1 MSILFKNCKLLLRE
15 GSDPSG
21 LCAYRTVDGCLGVE
35 GTRIDYIGPNLP
47 QKHYDEVKDLKGDL
61 LMPGLANA
69 HGHAAMT
76 LVRGVGSDLNL
87 QDWLFGK
94 IVPIED
100 RMTARDVVAGTE
112 YAILEMLACGT
123 TVYADMYSFPV
134 ECAQAAAKAGIKA
147 NIPRPLICFD
157 PEMEAEN
164 CDRIRETPEMFRAIN
179 GMGEGRVLADFCM
192 HSEYLTTEKTVRRYA
207 EMCREFGARMQVHLS
222 ETKREHEEC
231 IARHGL
237 TPMAY
242 FEKMGVLDS
251 PTYAAHC
258 VWVTEKDLDIAA
270 RCGVTIVHN
279 PTSNLKLGS
288 GFAPIPEAMGK
299 GIRIALGTDGCASNN
314 NLNMWEEM
322 HLAAI
327 LHKGRTGDPTTVTPA
342 QVLDMA
348 TRNGCLAM
356 GRTDSGVL
364 AEGMAADIIRIG
376 LDSLHMQPALDIPAL
391 LVYSAQGSDVK
402 MTMVDGKILYE
413 NGEFLTLDRE
423 RVTAEFRESCSR
435 LLKDVE

>member
-1 MSILFKNCKLLLRE
+1 KLLLRQ
-15 GSDPSG
+15 SADPSE
-21 LCAYRTVDGCLGVE
+21 APVYEVMDGYLGVE
-35 GTRIDYIGPNLP
+35 GKTIDYIGPDRPAKRYN
-47 QKHYDEVKDLKGDL
+47 EEKDMGGSL

-100 RMTARDVVAGTE
+100 RMTAEDVVAGTE

-134 ECAQAAAKAGIKA
+134 ECAEAAAKAGIKA

-157 PEMEAEN
+157 PEMEADD
-164 CDRIRETPEMFRAIN
+164 CDRIRETPAMFRAID
-179 GMGEGRVLADFCM
+179 GMGDGRVLADFCM

-207 EMCREFGARMQVHLS
+207 EMCKEFGARMQVHLS
-222 ETKREHEEC
+222 ETKKEHDEC

-242 FEKMGVLDS
+242 FEKLGVLDS
-251 PTYAAHC
+251 PVYAAHC
-258 VWVTEKDLDIAA
+258 VWVTDEDLDIAA
-270 RCGVTIVHN
+270 RHGLIIAHN

-288 GFAPIPEAMGK
+288 GFAPIPEAMAK

-314 NLNMWEEM
+314 NLNLWEEM
-322 HLAAI
+322 HLTAI
-327 LHKGRTGDPTTVTPA
+327 LHKGHTGDPTMVTPA

-348 TRNGCLAM
+348 TLNGCIAM
-356 GRTDSGVL
+356 GRKNSGVL
-364 AEGMAADIIRIG
+364 AAGKDADIICVD
-376 LDSLHMQPALDIPAL
+376 LNALHMQPALDIPAL

-402 MTMVDGKILYE
+402 MTMVDGRILYE
-413 NGEFLTLDRE
+413 NGEYYTLDKD
-423 RVTAEFRESCSR
+423 RVIADFKKSCKR
-435 LLKDVE
+435 LLNI

>member
-1 MSILFKNCKLLLRE
+1 MSILFKNCKLLLRQ
-15 GSDPSG
+15 SADPSE
-21 LCAYRTVDGCLGVE
+21 APVYEVMDGYLGVE
-35 GTRIDYIGPNLP
+35 GKTIDYIGPDRP
-47 QKHYDEVKDLKGDL
+47 AKRYDEEKDMGGSL

-100 RMTARDVVAGTE
+100 RMTAEDVVAGTE

-134 ECAQAAAKAGIKA
+134 ECAEAAAKAGIKA

-157 PEMEAEN
+157 PEMEADD
-164 CDRIRETPEMFRAIN
+164 CDRIRETPAMFRAID
-179 GMGEGRVLADFCM
+179 GMGDGRVLADFCM

-207 EMCREFGARMQVHLS
+207 EMCKEFGARMQVHLS
-222 ETKREHEEC
+222 ETKKEHDEC

-242 FEKMGVLDS
+242 FEKLGVLDS
-251 PTYAAHC
+251 PVYAAHC
-258 VWVTEKDLDIAA
+258 VWVTDEDLDIAA
-270 RCGVTIVHN
+270 RHGLIIAHN

-288 GFAPIPEAMGK
+288 GFAPIPEAMAK

-314 NLNMWEEM
+314 NLNLWEEM
-322 HLAAI
+322 HLTAI
-327 LHKGRTGDPTTVTPA
+327 LHKGHTGDPTMVTPA

-348 TRNGCLAM
+348 TLNGCIAM
-356 GRTDSGVL
+356 GRKNSGVL
-364 AEGMAADIIRIG
+364 AAGKDADIICVD
-376 LDSLHMQPALDIPAL
+376 LNALHMQPALDIPAL

-402 MTMVDGKILYE
+402 MTMVDGRILYE
-413 NGEFLTLDRE
+413 NGEYYTLDKD
-423 RVTAEFRESCSR
+423 RVIADFKKSCKR
-435 LLKDVE
+435 LLNI

>member
-1 MSILFKNCKLLLRE
+1 MSILFKNCKLLLRGSEDPAAAPEYKAVE
-15 GSDPSG
+15 GF
-21 LCAYRTVDGCLGVE
+21 LGVT
-35 GTRIDYIGPNLP
+35 GKTIDYVGEARP
-47 QKHYDEVKDLKGDL
+47 QKAYDEERDLGGNL

-76 LVRGVGSDLNL
+76 LLRGVGSDLNL

-100 RMTARDVVAGTE
+100 RMTPEDVVYGTQ
-112 YAILEMLACGT
+112 YAIMEMLACGT
-123 TVYADMYSFPV
+123 TCYADMYSFPI
-134 ECAQAAAKAGIKA
+134 ECAQAAADAGIKA
-147 NIPRPLICFD
+147 NIPRPMICFD
-157 PEMEAEN
+157 PEMEADD
-164 CDRIRETPEMFRAIN
+164 CDRIRETPAMFRAIN

-192 HSEYLTTEKTVRRYA
+192 HSEYLTTEKTVKRYA

-222 ETKREHEEC
+222 ETKKEHDDC

-242 FEKMGVLDS
+242 FEKLGVLES

-258 VWVTEKDLDIAA
+258 VWCTEEDLDIAA
-270 RCGVTIVHN
+270 RHGVTIAHN

-288 GFAPIPEAMGK
+288 GFAPIPQAMAK

-322 HLAAI
+322 HLTAI
-327 LHKGRTGDPTTVTPA
+327 LHKGHALDPTLVTPA

-348 TRNGCLAM
+348 TVNGCLAM
-356 GRTDSGVL
+356 GRQNSGML
-364 AEGMAADIIRIG
+364 AEGRDADIICVD
-376 LDSLHMQPALDIPAL
+376 LNALHMQPAIDIPAL
-391 LVYSAQGSDVK
+391 LVYSAQGSDVL
-402 MTMVDGKILYE
+402 MTMVDGRILYE
-413 NGEFLTLDRE
+413 KGEFLTLDRE
-423 RVTAEFRESCSR
+423 KIAADFRRSCKS
-435 LLKDVE
+435 LLE

>member
-1 MSILFKNCKLLLRE
+1 MSILFKNCKLLLRSE
-15 GSDPSG
+15 NTDGSP
-21 LCAYRTVDGCLGVE
+21 AYRAEDGFLGVE
-35 GTRIDYIGPNLP
+35 GKTIDYIGTQRPEK
-47 QKHYDEVKDLKGDL
+47 QYSEEKDLAGNL
-61 LMPGLANA
+61 LMPGLSNA

-76 LVRGVGSDLNL
+76 LVRGVGSDLSL
-87 QDWLFGK
+87 QDWLFGS

-100 RMTARDVVAGTE
+100 RMTPEQVVFGTQ

-134 ECAQAAAKAGIKA
+134 ECAQAAAESGIKA

-157 PEMEAEN
+157 PRMEAED
-164 CDRIRETPEMFRAIN
+164 CDRIQETPAMFRAID
-179 GMGEGRVLADFCM
+179 GMGDGRVLADFCM

-222 ETKREHEEC
+222 ETKKEHDEC

-242 FEKMGVLDS
+242 FEKLGVLDS

-258 VWVTEKDLDIAA
+258 VWCTDEDLDIAA
-270 RCGVTIVHN
+270 KHGVTIAHN
-279 PTSNLKLGS
+279 ATSNLKLGS
-288 GFAPIPEAMGK
+288 GFAPIPQALKK
-299 GIRIALGTDGCASNN
+299 GIRVALGTDGCASNN

-327 LHKGRTGDPTTVTPA
+327 VHKGHTGDPTVVSPH

-356 GRTDSGVL
+356 GRTNSGML
-364 AEGMAADIIRIG
+364 EEGRDADLICVD
-376 LDSLHMQPALDIPAL
+376 LNALHMQPALDIPAL
-391 LVYSAQGSDVK
+391 LVYSAQGSDVL
-402 MTMVDGKILYE
+402 MTMVDGNILYE
-413 NGEFLTLDRE
+413 KGEFLTMDRE
-423 RVTAEFRESCSR
+423 KIAAGFRKSCFE
-435 LLKDVE
+435 LLGV

>member
-1 MSILFKNCKLLLRE
+1 MSILFKNCKLLLRQ
-15 GSDPSG
+15 SADPSD
-21 LCAYRTVDGCLGVE
+21 APVYRVEDGYLGVDGK
-35 GTRIDYIGPNLP
+35 TIDYVGPDRP
-47 QKHYDEVKDLKGDL
+47 EKRYGEEKDMGGNL

-76 LVRGVGSDLNL
+76 LVRGVGSDLAL

-100 RMTARDVVAGTE
+100 RMTAEDVVAGTE

-123 TVYADMYSFPV
+123 TVYADMYSFPI
-134 ECAQAAAKAGIKA
+134 ECAEAAAKAGIKA
-147 NIPRPLICFD
+147 NIPRPMICFD
-157 PEMEAEN
+157 PEMEADD
-164 CDRIRETPEMFRAIN
+164 CDRIKETPAMFRAID

-222 ETKREHEEC
+222 ETKKEHDEC

-242 FEKMGVLDS
+242 FEKLGVLDN

-258 VWVTEKDLDIAA
+258 VWCTEEDLDIAA
-270 RCGVTIVHN
+270 KHGVIIAHN

-288 GFAPIPEAMGK
+288 GFAPIPEALAR
-299 GIRIALGTDGCASNN
+299 GIRVALGTDGCASNN

-322 HLAAI
+322 HLTAI
-327 LHKGRTGDPTTVTPA
+327 LHKGHTGDPTMVTPA

-348 TRNGCLAM
+348 TLNGCLAM
-356 GRTDSGVL
+356 GRFNSGVL
-364 AEGMAADIIRIG
+364 AAGKAADIICVD
-376 LDSLHMQPALDIPAL
+376 LNALHMQPALDIPAL

-413 NGEFLTLDRE
+413 NGEFLTLDKE
-423 RVTAEFRESCSR
+423 LITKKFLNSCKT
-435 LLKDVE
+435 LLK

>member
-1 MSILFKNCKLLLRE
+1 MSILFKNCKLLLRQ
-15 GSDPSG
+15 SADPSE
-21 LCAYRTVDGCLGVE
+21 APVYEVMDGYLGVE
-35 GTRIDYIGPNLP
+35 GKTIDYIGPDRPAKRYN
-47 QKHYDEVKDLKGDL
+47 EEKDMGGSL

-100 RMTARDVVAGTE
+100 RMTAEDVVAGTE

-134 ECAQAAAKAGIKA
+134 ECAEAAAKVGIKA

-157 PEMEAEN
+157 PEMEADD
-164 CDRIRETPEMFRAIN
+164 CDRIRETPAMFRAID
-179 GMGEGRVLADFCM
+179 GMGDGRVLADFCM

-207 EMCREFGARMQVHLS
+207 EMCKEFGARMQVHLS
-222 ETKREHEEC
+222 ETKKEHDEC

-242 FEKMGVLDS
+242 FEKLGVLDS
-251 PTYAAHC
+251 PVYAAHC
-258 VWVTEKDLDIAA
+258 VWVTDEDLDIAA
-270 RCGVTIVHN
+270 RHGLIIAHN

-288 GFAPIPEAMGK
+288 GFAPIPEAMAK

-314 NLNMWEEM
+314 NLNLWEEM
-322 HLAAI
+322 HLTAI
-327 LHKGRTGDPTTVTPA
+327 LHKGHTGDPTMVTPA

-348 TRNGCLAM
+348 TLNGCIAM
-356 GRTDSGVL
+356 GRKNSGVL
-364 AEGMAADIIRIG
+364 AAGKDADIICVD
-376 LDSLHMQPALDIPAL
+376 LNALHMQPALDIPAL

-402 MTMVDGKILYE
+402 MTMVDGRILYE
-413 NGEFLTLDRE
+413 NGEYYTLDKD
-423 RVTAEFRESCSR
+423 RVIADFKKSCKR
-435 LLKDVE
+435 LLNI

>member
-1 MSILFKNCKLLLRE
+1 MSILFTNCKLLLRR
-15 GSDPSG
+15 SADPSEPPVYE
-21 LCAYRTVDGCLGVE
+21 AVDGYLGVE
-35 GTRIDYIGPNLP
+35 GKTIDYVGPDRP
-47 QKHYDEVKDLKGDL
+47 AKRYGEEKDMGGNL

-76 LVRGVGSDLNL
+76 LVRGVGSDLAL

-100 RMTARDVVAGTE
+100 RMTAEDVVAGTE

-134 ECAQAAAKAGIKA
+134 ECAEAAAKAGIKA

-157 PEMEAEN
+157 PEMEADD
-164 CDRIRETPEMFRAIN
+164 CDRIRETPAMFRAID
-179 GMGEGRVLADFCM
+179 GMGDGRVLADFCM

-207 EMCREFGARMQVHLS
+207 EMCKEFGARMQVHLS
-222 ETKREHEEC
+222 ETKKEHDEC
-231 IARHGL
+231 AARHGL

-242 FEKMGVLDS
+242 FEKLGVLDS
-251 PTYAAHC
+251 PVYAAHC
-258 VWVTEKDLDIAA
+258 VWVTDEDLDIAA
-270 RCGVTIVHN
+270 KHGLIIAHN

-288 GFAPIPEAMGK
+288 GFAPIPEAMAK

-314 NLNMWEEM
+314 NLNLWEEM
-322 HLAAI
+322 HLTAI
-327 LHKGRTGDPTTVTPA
+327 LHKGHTGDPTLVTPG

-348 TRNGCLAM
+348 TLNGCIAM
-356 GRTDSGVL
+356 GRRNSGVL
-364 AEGMAADIIRIG
+364 AEGKDADIICVD
-376 LDSLHMQPALDIPAL
+376 LNALHMQPALDIPAL

-402 MTMVDGKILYE
+402 MTMVDGRILYE
-413 NGEFLTLDRE
+413 NGTYYTLDKE
-423 RVTAEFRESCSR
+423 RVIADFKKSCKR
-435 LLKDVE
+435 LLDI

>member
-1 MSILFKNCKLLLRE
+1 MSILFKNCKLLLRQ
-15 GSDPSG
+15 SADPSE
-21 LCAYRTVDGCLGVE
+21 APVYEVMDGYLGVE
-35 GTRIDYIGPNLP
+35 GKTIDYIGPDRP
-47 QKHYDEVKDLKGDL
+47 AKRYDEEKDMGGSL

-100 RMTARDVVAGTE
+100 RMTAEDVVAGTE

-134 ECAQAAAKAGIKA
+134 ECAEAAAKAGIKA

-157 PEMEAEN
+157 PEMEADD
-164 CDRIRETPEMFRAIN
+164 CDRIQETPAMFRAID
-179 GMGEGRVLADFCM
+179 GMGDGRVLADFCM

-207 EMCREFGARMQVHLS
+207 EMCKEFGARMQVHLS
-222 ETKREHEEC
+222 ETKKEHDEC
-231 IARHGL
+231 VARHGL

-242 FEKMGVLDS
+242 FEKLGVLDS
-251 PTYAAHC
+251 PVYAAHC
-258 VWVTEKDLDIAA
+258 VWVTDEDLDIAA
-270 RCGVTIVHN
+270 KHGLIIAHN

-288 GFAPIPEAMGK
+288 GFAPIPEAMAK

-314 NLNMWEEM
+314 NLNLWEEM
-322 HLAAI
+322 HLTAI
-327 LHKGRTGDPTTVTPA
+327 LHKGHTGDPTMVTPA

-348 TRNGCLAM
+348 TVNGCIAM
-356 GRTDSGVL
+356 GRNNSGVL
-364 AEGMAADIIRIG
+364 AVGKDADIICVD
-376 LDSLHMQPALDIPAL
+376 LNALHMQPALDIPAL

-402 MTMVDGKILYE
+402 MTMVDGRILYE
-413 NGEFLTLDRE
+413 NGEYHTLDKD
-423 RVTAEFRESCSR
+423 RVIADFKKSCKR
-435 LLKDVE
+435 LLNI

>member
-1 MSILFKNCKLLLRE
+1 MSILFKNCKLLLRQ
-15 GSDPSG
+15 SADPSE
-21 LCAYRTVDGCLGVE
+21 APVYEVMDGYLGVE
-35 GTRIDYIGPNLP
+35 GKTIDYIGPDRPAKRYN
-47 QKHYDEVKDLKGDL
+47 EEKDMGGSL

-100 RMTARDVVAGTE
+100 RMTAEDVVAGTE

-134 ECAQAAAKAGIKA
+134 ECAEAAAKAGIKA

-157 PEMEAEN
+157 PEMEADD
-164 CDRIRETPEMFRAIN
+164 CDRIRETPAMFRAID
-179 GMGEGRVLADFCM
+179 GMGDGRVLADFCM

-207 EMCREFGARMQVHLS
+207 EMCKEFGARMQVHLS
-222 ETKREHEEC
+222 ETKKEHDEC

-242 FEKMGVLDS
+242 FEKLGVLDS

-258 VWVTEKDLDIAA
+258 VWVTDEDLDIAA
-270 RCGVTIVHN
+270 RHGLIIAHN

-288 GFAPIPEAMGK
+288 GFAPIPEAMAK

-314 NLNMWEEM
+314 NLNLWEEM
-322 HLAAI
+322 HLTAI
-327 LHKGRTGDPTTVTPA
+327 LHKGHTGDPTMVTPA

-348 TRNGCLAM
+348 TLNGCIAM
-356 GRTDSGVL
+356 GRKNSGVL
-364 AEGMAADIIRIG
+364 AAGKDADIICVD
-376 LDSLHMQPALDIPAL
+376 LNALHMQPALDIPAL

-402 MTMVDGKILYE
+402 MTMVDGRILYE
-413 NGEFLTLDRE
+413 NGEYYTLDKD
-423 RVTAEFRESCSR
+423 RVIADFKKSCKR
-435 LLKDVE
+435 LLNI

>member
-1 MSILFKNCKLLLRE
+1 MSILFKNCKLLLRQ
-15 GSDPSG
+15 SADPSE
-21 LCAYRTVDGCLGVE
+21 APVYEVMDGYLGVE
-35 GTRIDYIGPNLP
+35 GKTIDYIGPDRPAKRYN
-47 QKHYDEVKDLKGDL
+47 EEKDMGGSL

-100 RMTARDVVAGTE
+100 RMTAEDVVAGTE

-134 ECAQAAAKAGIKA
+134 ECAEAAAKAGIKA

-157 PEMEAEN
+157 PEMEADD
-164 CDRIRETPEMFRAIN
+164 CDRIRETPAMFRAID
-179 GMGEGRVLADFCM
+179 GMGDGRVLADFCM

-207 EMCREFGARMQVHLS
+207 EMCKEFGARMQVHLS
-222 ETKREHEEC
+222 ETKKEHDEC

-242 FEKMGVLDS
+242 FEKLGVLDS
-251 PTYAAHC
+251 PVYAAHC
-258 VWVTEKDLDIAA
+258 VWVTDEDLDIAA
-270 RCGVTIVHN
+270 RHGLIIAHN

-288 GFAPIPEAMGK
+288 GFAPIPEAMAK

-314 NLNMWEEM
+314 NLNLWEEM
-322 HLAAI
+322 HLTAI
-327 LHKGRTGDPTTVTPA
+327 LHKGHTGDPTMVTPA

-348 TRNGCLAM
+348 TLNGCIAM
-356 GRTDSGVL
+356 GRKNSGVL
-364 AEGMAADIIRIG
+364 AAGKDADIICVD
-376 LDSLHMQPALDIPAL
+376 LNALHMQPALDIPAL

-402 MTMVDGKILYE
+402 MTMVDGRILYE
-413 NGEFLTLDRE
+413 NGEYYTLDKD
-423 RVTAEFRESCSR
+423 RVIADFKKSCKR
-435 LLKDVE
+435 LLNI

>member
-1 MSILFKNCKLLLRE
+1 MSILFKNCKLLLRQ
-15 GSDPSG
+15 SADPSD
-21 LCAYRTVDGCLGVE
+21 APVYRVEDGYLGVDGK
-35 GTRIDYIGPNLP
+35 TIDYVGPDRP
-47 QKHYDEVKDLKGDL
+47 EKRYGEEKDMGGNL

-76 LVRGVGSDLNL
+76 LVRGVGSDLAL

-100 RMTARDVVAGTE
+100 RMTAEDVVAGTE

-123 TVYADMYSFPV
+123 TVYADMYSFPI
-134 ECAQAAAKAGIKA
+134 ECAEAAAKAGIKA
-147 NIPRPLICFD
+147 NIPRPMICFD
-157 PEMEAEN
+157 PEMEADD
-164 CDRIRETPEMFRAIN
+164 CDRIKETPAMFRAID

-222 ETKREHEEC
+222 ETKKEHDEC

-242 FEKMGVLDS
+242 FEKLGVLDN

-258 VWVTEKDLDIAA
+258 VWCTEEDLDIAA
-270 RCGVTIVHN
+270 KHGVIIAHN

-288 GFAPIPEAMGK
+288 GFAPIPEALAR
-299 GIRIALGTDGCASNN
+299 GIRVALGTDGCASNN

-322 HLAAI
+322 HLTAI
-327 LHKGRTGDPTTVTPA
+327 LHKGHTGDPTMVTPA

-348 TRNGCLAM
+348 TLNGCLAM
-356 GRTDSGVL
+356 GRFNSGVL
-364 AEGMAADIIRIG
+364 AAGKDADIICVD
-376 LDSLHMQPALDIPAL
+376 LNALHMQPALDIPAL

-413 NGEFLTLDRE
+413 NGEFLTLDKE
-423 RVTAEFRESCSR
+423 LITKKFLNSCKT
-435 LLKDVE
+435 LLK